1 MATPVQTEPTQNANE
16 SKVKKTSKKRQLDED
31 EADYTIDTP
40 GARDITASKRGSCH
54 TAVAKLKMSGKMAK
68 NDMMRKDTVQG
79 SMLSLLFHGL
89 LCDLVI
95 AGPNDSAWKVPRGIA
110 MLYSQKMSKDLSSPM
125 TQTIKMLNHPPHA
138 IDCCVAHIKHVGDY
152 RVVKMLDQH
161 QLYHATTPPSTKTP
175 IPKGIT
181 ASHIHVDVLI
191 LAIEWQMENL
201 RHYAHIELANS
212 LGKPSSPTFDEF
224 EKLVLDTGIFTAKY
238 CKAPICDDTAVNNAL
253 TALGTYAALHNE
265 TWFKTRR
272 IAYSELLPKAPYLS
286 KYRDLALADLP
297 EFIQAHHLAGKKARL
312 TDSGRGFEDVRMRSS
327 MLMDTEE

>member
-1 MATPVQTEPTQNANE
+1 MATPVQTNPTQNANE
-16 SKVKKTSKKRQLDED
+16 SKVKKASRKRQLDED
-31 EADYTIDTP
+31 EADYTVETP
-40 GARDITASKRGSCH
+40 GARGITASKRGSFH
-54 TAVAKLKMSGKMAK
+54 TAVTKLKI
-68 NDMMRKDTVQG
+68 T
-79 SMLSLLFHGL
+79 LSLLFHGL

-95 AGPNDSAWKVPRGIA
+95 AGPKDSAWKVPRGIA

-125 TQTIKMLNHPPHA
+125 AQTIKMLNHPPHA
-138 IDCCVAHIKHVGDY
+138 IDCCVAHIKHVGNY
-152 RVVKMLDQH
+152 RVFKMIDQQ
-161 QLYHATTPPSTKTP
+161 QLYHATTQASTKPP

-181 ASHIHVDVLI
+181 ASHIRVDILI

-224 EKLVLDTGIFTAKY
+224 EKLVLETGIFTAKY

-253 TALGTYAALHNE
+253 TALGAYAALHNE

-286 KYRDLALADLP
+286 KYRDLALANLP
-297 EFIQAHHLAGKKARL
+297 EFIQAHRLAGKKAKL
-312 TDSGRGFEDVRMRSS
+312 ADTGRGFEDVKMRSS
-327 MLMDTEE
+327 MLMQTEEEAHDSTVLNGTSKFVSF

>member
-1 MATPVQTEPTQNANE
+1 
-16 SKVKKTSKKRQLDED
+16 
-31 EADYTIDTP
+31 
-40 GARDITASKRGSCH
+40 
-54 TAVAKLKMSGKMAK
+54 
-68 NDMMRKDTVQG
+68 
-79 SMLSLLFHGL
+79 
-89 LCDLVI
+89 
-95 AGPNDSAWKVPRGIA
+95 
-110 MLYSQKMSKDLSSPM
+110 M
-125 TQTIKMLNHPPHA
+125 TQTIKMPNHPAHA

-161 QLYHATTPPSTKTP
+161 QLYHATTPPSTKPP

-224 EKLVLDTGIFTAKY
+224 EKLVLETGIFTAKY
-238 CKAPICDDTAVNNAL
+238 CRAPICDDTAVNNAL

-312 TDSGRGFEDVRMRSS
+312 TDSGRGFEDVKMRSS
-327 MLMDTEE
+327 MLMDTDE